1 MIARF
6 RNAMRS
12 SRPASRAFTMI
23 EASISTVIV
32 GLMLVAALNAMGVA
46 NLMQFRIVEQANA
59 RLLAQSLM
67 AEILPLDYADPVYGP
82 DSFGRNATEN
92 ATGDRSLFDDVD
104 DYAGWKE
111 YPPVEKNG
119 TAIPWASGLRRVTTV
134 DWVDPNDLDKPVS
147 TNNGVK
153 RIIVEVDRGG
163 RVLSRLVAYRTQV
176 WKDAITIQGGG

>member
-1 MIARF
+1 MTTRHTSKPP
-6 RNAMRS
+6 R
-12 SRPASRAFTMI
+12 RPSRAFTMI

-46 NLMQFRIVEQANA
+46 NLMQFRIVDRANA

-82 DSFGRNATEN
+82 DSFGRNATEG
-92 ATGDRSLFDDVD
+92 ATGDRSFFDDVD

-111 YPPVEKNG
+111 DPPVEKNG

-134 DWVDPNDLDKPVS
+134 DWVDPNDLDKPVR
-147 TNNGVK
+147 TNSGVK